1 MFLSDDLD
9 NLTSGINKSLR
20 FFTFCKAMQST
31 FVYAI
36 KFQFLGVKFW
46 WSAMLLISQFF
57 HKSRIWNCN
66 YANAITN
73 VLFF

>member
-36 KFQFLGVKFW
+36 KFQFLGAKFG
-46 WSAMLLISQFF
+46 WSMILLISQFF
-57 HKSRIWNCN
+57 YESRIPNCN
-66 YANAITN
+66 YADAITN
-73 VLFF
+73 IPLF